1 MPSSTPLPMQGVR
14 RWDWLISSRR
24 PLNCIIAKTLY
35 VASLPV
41 NGRLQNIL
49 LSLNLL
55 LYVTLGYRL
64 SNRAIDGQIQVAFS
78 MKMAEASRR
87 TL

>member
-1 MPSSTPLPMQGVR
+1 
-14 RWDWLISSRR
+14 
-24 PLNCIIAKTLY
+24 
-35 VASLPV
+35 

>member
-1 MPSSTPLPMQGVR
+1 MPSSTPLPMPGVR
-14 RWDWLISSRR
+14 RWGWLISSHRS
-24 PLNCIIAKTLY
+24 LNCIIAKTLY

-55 LYVTLGYRL
+55 LYVTLGCRL
-64 SNRAIDGQIQVAFS
+64 SQRAIDGQIQVAFS